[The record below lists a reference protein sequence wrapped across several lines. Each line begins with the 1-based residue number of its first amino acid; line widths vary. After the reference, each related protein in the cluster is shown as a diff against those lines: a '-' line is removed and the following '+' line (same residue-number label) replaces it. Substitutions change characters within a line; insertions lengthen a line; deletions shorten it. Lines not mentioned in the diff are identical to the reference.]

1 MEQEGHLSD
10 GHQAPLDAFVTL
22 VDEYID
28 TYPLT
33 ARGSL
38 SQNSLRIVAAKILL
52 YKRSM
57 MKPPEERSQS
67 WAGEGM
73 VRFAAIMLVLFVQE
87 CLAHNRKSILG
98 LVAQDWYEL
107 LSNVV
112 RQSGMTR
119 EELMVELIDV
129 DLEGSATQL
138 ASSAVLSKLWTD
150 ATDEPEVEKDVLQDV
165 TEASCEEWES
175 EDAMLPET
183 AKRNKALAASD
194 HGPDRAGLPAA
205 PLFRA
210 KLFRRS
216 HRLRMACA
224 AGAIIWFLAFQ
235 FATIERLYGKD
246 VAQVALFTMSL
257 GFSSIMTAAYFPT
270 DLAAHRSFTLLP
282 AGLTSLVVWAG
293 VTVSFFVK
301 TKSHVNLP
309 CKLVHAAICLT
320 TAAAWSSAFVLSLL
334 GRYTWSACRV
344 QYTVDGAAF
353 LVGVLALRA
362 LGPPPA
368 YPPGN
373 VSLVVA
379 LLRGAFSVTVAL
391 TFTPELRTRLAALA
405 NSTGMHDVTV
415 QLGDIKQ
422 PTDFKAEC
430 LAAAGPSI
438 AEGSKEDGSGSAE
451 GPSKDS
457 GSSQPTA
464 ANSRPSFKEEELADR
479 GDGDE
484 NVEQMLS
491 GHDTGEAA
499 GAQRRAPHAAG
510 SSMD

>member
-1 MEQEGHLSD
+1 
-10 GHQAPLDAFVTL
+10 
-22 VDEYID
+22 
-28 TYPLT
+28 
-33 ARGSL
+33 
-38 SQNSLRIVAAKILL
+38 
-52 YKRSM
+52 
-57 MKPPEERSQS
+57 
-67 WAGEGM
+67 
-73 VRFAAIMLVLFVQE
+73 
-87 CLAHNRKSILG
+87 
-98 LVAQDWYEL
+98 
-107 LSNVV
+107 
-112 RQSGMTR
+112 
-119 EELMVELIDV
+119 
-129 DLEGSATQL
+129 
-138 ASSAVLSKLWTD
+138 
-150 ATDEPEVEKDVLQDV
+150 
-165 TEASCEEWES
+165 
-175 EDAMLPET
+175 
-183 AKRNKALAASD
+183 
-194 HGPDRAGLPAA
+194 
-205 PLFRA
+205 
-210 KLFRRS
+210 
-216 HRLRMACA
+216 MACA

-293 VTVSFFVK
+293 VTVFFFVK

-405 NSTGMHDVTV
+405 NSRT
-415 QLGDIKQ
+415 
-422 PTDFKAEC
+422 PTPPSPEKG
-430 LAAAGPSI
+430 AAAGRVAKIRVPQQADGGGRIGFRAAGPAGAS
-438 AEGSKEDGSGSAE
+438 GSKQEVVVPPQCRA
-451 GPSKDS
+451 
-457 GSSQPTA
+457 
-464 ANSRPSFKEEELADR
+464 
-479 GDGDE
+479 GDVIEVPLVDIY
-484 NVEQMLS
+484 V
-491 GHDTGEAA
+491 A
-499 GAQRRAPHAAG
+499 
-510 SSMD
+510 